1 MVLMLVLVVDDDP
14 AIRRLVVEVL
24 KEEGFAPVEAQDGA
38 EALELLANG
47 ISPAAIVLD
56 LSMPNMDGRTFLRQA
71 RSRGLP
77 TPVLIMSA
85 YGAQRAMA
93 ELEADDALQKPF
105 DIDELA
111 RRVRTLVERSA
122 AGLSG
127 DPPV

>member
-1 MVLMLVLVVDDDP
+1 MFVLVVDDDP
-14 AIRRLVVEVL
+14 GIRRLVVEVL

-111 RRVRTLVERSA
+111 KRVRTLVERSA